1 MGSDAKALF
10 RVLFC
15 CPKEEL
21 VKIDKKNIT
30 LIIGVI
36 AVCGLWWML
45 SPGGGS
51 PDKPGMASLDVRM
64 KQIRESNERA
74 RETHCEIGASVR
86 ELENRSQRIESGV
99 GEIEDAANGA
109 RAILER
115 DRDSLAKGREVIRA
129 VEERRAKATSKP
141 GA

>member
-1 MGSDAKALF
+1 MISIDAKE
-10 RVLFC
+10 
-15 CPKEEL
+15 KIQL
-21 VKIDKKNIT
+21 VIA
-30 LIIGVI
+30 IGVI

-45 SPGGGS
+45 GPSGGS
-51 PDKPGMASLDVRM
+51 PDKPGMASPDVRM
-64 KQIRESNERA
+64 EQIRESNERA
-74 RETHCEIGASVR
+74 RETHREIGASVR

-115 DRDSLAKGREVIRA
+115 DRESLAKGREVIRA

>member
-1 MGSDAKALF
+1 MISIDAKE
-10 RVLFC
+10 
-15 CPKEEL
+15 KIQL
-21 VKIDKKNIT
+21 VIA
-30 LIIGVI
+30 IGAI

-51 PDKPGMASLDVRM
+51 PDKPGVASPDVRM
-64 KQIRESNERA
+64 EQIRESNERA
-74 RETHCEIGASVR
+74 RETHREIGASVR

-99 GEIEDAANGA
+99 GEIEDTANGA

-115 DRDSLAKGREVIRA
+115 DRASLAKGREVIRA